1 LHHFNSAQ
9 ALTDAEKTVELK
21 TDWAK
26 GYSRKGAALYG
37 LEQYDK
43 AFEVYEKG
51 LKLDPENSLLK
62 KGLED
67 VQAAMMESKNPFA
80 KLFGPDVFE
89 KIAANPQISHY
100 LADPAI
106 RQKITMIQQNP
117 ALANSMMQD
126 QSMMQLIIG
135 LLGMNM
141 PMGSPEDMMGGQP
154 APPPKAKTPE
164 PPVVEE
170 ILSDEETAK
179 RAARASSDAEKVLGN
194 AEYKKRSFDAAL
206 VHYDKAFEMDGT
218 NVAVLT
224 NKAGMLNLYNV

>member
-106 RQKITMIQQNP
+106 RQK
-117 ALANSMMQD
+117 MQD